1 MFWSYLRQ
9 SLMPPSLIG
18 QFKTLGFST
27 LFWRDPDQYV
37 GELFVFV
44 RDDIS
49 AKHLPSESSPRSG
62 A

>member
-1 MFWSYLRQ
+1 
-9 SLMPPSLIG
+9 MPPSLIG

-49 AKHLPSESSPRSG
+49 AKHLPSESSPGSG